1 MAYIAPIH
9 RPSSVHH
16 ALLANIYSEE
26 EESLVLSRTNRIE
39 IWRPSP
45 DGLLSQALTTTIN
58 GTIAVLK
65 KLRPKDAETDLLFVG
80 TDRFEYFTLVW
91 NPETSQLETTNATRD
106 PNEHFMRNSQ
116 SLDRAIVDPSGRFI
130 AMHLWEGVLTVARL
144 GARRTNAATLEWLGQ
159 IRLSELFIKA
169 STFLHNET
177 GHPTVAFLYQS
188 NANSQDSRLA
198 TYRLT
203 SDDRHTVASE
213 FNAQKH
219 RIIDVEI
226 PDAGANMLIPVR
238 KGEEEVK
245 RHNVRNTESAKPH
258 LGGFIVVGE
267 TRLLY
272 IDDVTKATVESKL
285 DKASIFVK
293 WAEYNVRNYFVAD
306 DYGSLHL
313 LTIDTEGVVVTG
325 MTLSKIGV
333 TSRASELVYLGNEM
347 LFVASHYGDSQ
358 LFQLVDLNREEK
370 SDKPFLTLV
379 QTISN
384 IGPIMDFA
392 VMDMGNRGGEDS
404 QLGNEYSSGQA
415 RIVCGSGV
423 YKDGSLRSV
432 RSGVGLEDLGM
443 LLEDLGQHVRGVYS
457 FRGAVGE
464 GKMDTLVVSFLTE
477 TRVFRFDTDGGVEEV
492 GEFMGFSLD
501 CQTLLAMNLL
511 GGMILQVTTKRA
523 VLADSESGVT
533 TATWTPQDQGAITNA
548 SANKEWLLLSVEG
561 TGLVSIRITGNQLQA
576 VKEQDIGQQDQV
588 ACIHVA
594 PQLQGIGVVG
604 FWTSGT
610 VSIIDLKTLEPI
622 HGESL
627 RQSQDDASIPREVV
641 LVQVLSPKVSGPTL
655 FIAMEDGH
663 VVTFNISAAHEFS
676 GKKQVILGT
685 RQARLHLLPQ
695 DNDTIYSILATT
707 EHPSLIY
714 GEESRI
720 VYSAVTAEEATFI
733 CPFNTE
739 AFPDSIIVATDT
751 QIKISKIDRTRR
763 THLRELPLGEMVRR
777 IAYSSKEKVFGLGC
791 IKRSLVDGDEI
802 VQSSFRLVDEVIF
815 QPVGKTFQFERI
827 GYLEMVEAV
836 IRAELPDS
844 YGNPAERFIV
854 GTSFLPDPD
863 YAIRSGDRRGRIL
876 VFGID
881 DNRDPYL
888 IHSHPTKG
896 ACRCLDVL
904 DGDKIVAGLA
914 KTVAIA
920 QYEETSTTTAT
931 LTRLASYKPSTY
943 PIQITVQGNIVG
955 VADVMKSMT
964 LVEYVP
970 AGKGKS
976 SDKAKLVEIARHW
989 QSVSGTA
996 LCYVD
1001 GNDWLQA
1008 DDRGNLMVLRSNPDG
1023 ITLEDRRIMNVTA
1036 EINLGEMV
1044 NRVRTV
1050 RVETSKTAMV
1060 IPRAFL
1066 GTVDGGIYM
1075 FGTIAPEAQD
1085 LLLRFQEKLGRAVQT
1100 AGEIEFNTYR
1110 AFRNAEREG
1119 GEPVRFLDGELLERF
1134 LDQDEATQR
1143 KICDGLGPSLEQMRN
1158 IVEELRR
1165 MH

>member
-16 ALLANIYSEE
+16 ALLANVYSGE

-39 IWRPSP
+39 VWRPSP
-45 DGLLSQALTTTIN
+45 DGLLSQAHTTTIN
-58 GTIAVLK
+58 GTIAMLQ

-91 NPETSQLETTNATRD
+91 DPETSQLETTNATRD
-106 PNEHFMRNSQ
+106 PGEHFMRNSQ
-116 SLDRAIVDPSGRFI
+116 SLDRAIVDPSGRFL
-130 AMHLWEGVLTVARL
+130 AMHLWEGVLTIARL
-144 GARRTNAATLEWLGQ
+144 GARRTNAATIEWLGQ
-159 IRLSELFIKA
+159 IRLAELFIKA

-188 NANSQDSRLA
+188 SANAQDSKLA

-219 RIIDVEI
+219 RIIDVTI

-245 RHNVRNTESAKPH
+245 RHNVRNTESAKAH
-258 LGGFIVVGE
+258 LGGFIIVGE

-285 DKASIFVK
+285 DKASIFVR
-293 WAEYNVRNYFVAD
+293 WAEYNVQNYFLAD

-313 LTIDTEGVVVTG
+313 LTIDTEGVVVKG
-325 MTLSKIGV
+325 MILTKIGV
-333 TSRASELVYLGNEM
+333 TSRASELVYLGNDM

-358 LFQLVDLNREEK
+358 LFQLDLSEEK
-370 SDKPFLTLV
+370 PTDKPFLRLV

-432 RSGVGLEDLGM
+432 RSGVGLEDVGL
-443 LLEDLGQHVRGVYS
+443 LLEDLGQHVRGVFS
-457 FRGAVGE
+457 LRGAVGP
-464 GKMDTLVVSFLTE
+464 GKTDTLVVSFLTE
-477 TRVFRFDTDGGVEEV
+477 TRVFRFDSEGGIEEV
-492 GEFMGFSLD
+492 GDFMGFDLSS
-501 CQTLLAMNLL
+501 QTLLAKNLA
-511 GGMILQVTTKRA
+511 GGILLQVTTRGV
-523 VLADSESGVT
+523 VLVDTESGVT
-533 TATWTPQDQGAITNA
+533 IATWTPQGRSAITNA
-548 SANKEWLLLSVEG
+548 SANREWLLLSVEG
-561 TGLVSIRITGNQLQA
+561 TGLVSISIIGNELQV
-576 VKEQDIGQQDQV
+576 VKEKDIGQQDQV

-610 VSIIDLKTLEPI
+610 VSIIDLKTLKAI

-663 VVTFNISAAHEFS
+663 VVTFNISPDFNVS

-685 RQARLHLLPQ
+685 RQARLHLLQ
-695 DNDTIYSILATT
+695 QENESLYSILATT

-733 CPFNTE
+733 CPFDTE

-763 THLRELPLGEMVRR
+763 THLRELPMGEMVRR
-777 IAYSSKEKVFGLGC
+777 IAYSPKEKVFGLGC
-791 IKRSLVDGDEI
+791 IKRSLVDGDEV

-815 QPVGKTFQFERI
+815 QPVGKTFHFDRTN
-827 GYLEMVEAV
+827 YLELVEAV

-863 YAIRSGDRRGRIL
+863 YAISPDQHRGRIL
-876 VFGID
+876 VFGVD

-888 IHSHPTKG
+888 ILSHPTKG
-896 ACRCLDVL
+896 VCRCLEVL
-904 DGDKIVAGLA
+904 DGNKIVAGLA
-914 KTVAIA
+914 KTVAIT

-931 LTRLASYKPSTY
+931 LKKLAFYKPSTY
-943 PIQITVQGNIVG
+943 PIQITVQGNLIG

-964 LVEYVP
+964 LVEYIP
-970 AGKGKS
+970 AGKGGNGT
-976 SDKAKLVEIARHW
+976 DKDKLVEVARHW
-989 QSVSGTA
+989 QSASGTA
-996 LCYVD
+996 LCHVD
-1001 GNDWLQA
+1001 GDDWLEA
-1008 DDRGNLMVLRSNPDG
+1008 DDQGNLMMLRRNTDAVVM
-1023 ITLEDRRIMNVTA
+1023 EDRKIMNVTA

-1044 NRVRTV
+1044 NRIRSV
-1050 RVETSKTAMV
+1050 RVETGRGAMV
-1060 IPRAFL
+1060 VPRAFL
-1066 GTVDGGIYM
+1066 GTVGGGIYM

-1085 LLLRFQEKLGRAVQT
+1085 LLLRFQENLARVVQT
-1100 AGEIEFNTYR
+1100 AGEMEFYSYR

-1119 GEPVRFLDGELLERF
+1119 NEPVRFLDGELLERF
-1134 LDQDEATQR
+1134 LDQDEATQ
-1143 KICDGLGPSLEQMRN
+1143 KEICEGLGPSLEQMRN

>member
-16 ALLANIYSEE
+16 ALLANVYSEE

-45 DGLLSQALTTTIN
+45 GGLLFQAHTTTIN
-58 GTIAVLK
+58 GTISILQ

-80 TDRFEYFTLVW
+80 TDRFEYFTLAW
-91 NPETSQLETTNATRD
+91 NPETSQLETTNTTRD
-106 PNEHFMRNSQ
+106 PGEHFMRNSQ
-116 SLDRAIVDPSGRFI
+116 SLDRAIVDPSGRFL
-130 AMHLWEGVLTVARL
+130 AMHLWEGVLTIARL
-144 GARRTNAATLEWLGQ
+144 GSRRTNAATLEWLGQ
-159 IRLSELFIKA
+159 IRLAELFIKA

-188 NANSQDSRLA
+188 SANAQDSKLV

-219 RIIDVEI
+219 RIIDVTI

-267 TRLLY
+267 TRFLY
-272 IDDVTKATVESKL
+272 IDDVTKATAESKL

-293 WAEYNVRNYFVAD
+293 WAEYNVQSYFLAD

-313 LTIDTEGVVVTG
+313 LTIDTEGVVVKG
-325 MTLSKIGV
+325 MILTKIGV

-358 LFQLVDLNREEK
+358 LFQLDLSEGKPAE
-370 SDKPFLTLV
+370 KPFLTLI

-392 VMDMGNRGGEDS
+392 VMDMGNREGEDS

-432 RSGVGLEDLGM
+432 RSGVGLEDVGI
-443 LLEDLGQHVRGVYS
+443 LLEDLGQHIRGVFS
-457 FRGAVGE
+457 LRGAAGE
-464 GKMDTLVVSFLTE
+464 GRIDSLVVSFLTE
-477 TRVFRFDTDGGVEEV
+477 TRVFWFDQEGEVEEV
-492 GEFMGFSLD
+492 ADFMGFSLD
-501 CQTLLAMNLL
+501 CQTLLARNLA
-511 GGMILQVTTKRA
+511 GGMILQVTTREV
-523 VLADSESGVT
+523 VLVDAESGVT
-533 TATWTPQDQGAITNA
+533 IATWTPEGKRALTNA

-561 TGLVSIRITGNQLQA
+561 TGLVSISITGNELQ
-576 VKEQDIGQQDQV
+576 VMKEKDIGQQDQV

-610 VSIIDLKTLEPI
+610 VSIIDLRTLEPI

-627 RQSQDDASIPREVV
+627 RQSQDDASIPRELV
-641 LVQVLSPKVSGPTL
+641 LVQVVSPKLSGPTL

-663 VVTFNISAAHEFS
+663 VVTFNISADLEFS

-695 DNDTIYSILATT
+695 ENDSVYSILTTT

-714 GEESRI
+714 GEENRI

-751 QIKISKIDRTRR
+751 QIKISRIDRTRR
-763 THLRELPLGEMVRR
+763 THLRELPMGEMVRR
-777 IAYSSKEKVFGLGC
+777 IAYSPKEKVFGLGC

-815 QPVGKTFQFERI
+815 QPVGKTFQFERTN
-827 GYLEMVEAV
+827 YVELVEAV

-854 GTSFLPDPD
+854 GTSFLPDAD
-863 YAIRSGDRRGRIL
+863 FAMSGEHRGRIL

-881 DNRDPYL
+881 DGRNPYL
-888 IHSHPTKG
+888 ILSHLTKG
-896 ACRCLDVL
+896 VCRCLEVL
-904 DGDKIVAGLA
+904 DGNKIVAGLA

-920 QYEETSTTTAT
+920 RYDETTSTTAT
-931 LTRLASYKPSTY
+931 LTRLAFYKPSTY
-943 PIQITVQGNIVG
+943 PIQITVQGNIIG

-964 LVEYVP
+964 LVEYIP
-970 AGKGKS
+970 AGKEGNNT
-976 SDKAKLVEIARHW
+976 DKDKLVEVARHW
-989 QSVSGTA
+989 QSASGTA
-996 LCYVD
+996 LCHVD
-1001 GNDWLQA
+1001 GNDWLEA
-1008 DDRGNLMVLRSNPDG
+1008 DDQGNLMMLRRNTDAVVM
-1023 ITLEDRRIMNVTA
+1023 EDRKIMNVTA

-1044 NRVRTV
+1044 NRIRSV
-1050 RVETSKTAMV
+1050 RVETSRAAMV
-1060 IPRAFL
+1060 VPRAFL

-1085 LLLRFQEKLGRAVQT
+1085 LLLRFQEKLARVVQT
-1100 AGEIEFNTYR
+1100 AGEIEFNSYR

-1119 GEPVRFLDGELLERF
+1119 SEPVRFLDGELLERF
-1134 LDQDEATQR
+1134 LDQDEATQ
-1143 KICDGLGPSLEQMRN
+1143 KEICEGLGPSLEQMRN